1 MEESAENQ
9 TTDKAGAVPDTPLA
23 QDDLGGRLRQC
34 RASADLTQEQAA
46 SEMRLPLHV
55 LKALESEKLAE
66 LPEPP
71 YVRGYLRSYAR
82 LADTDPAP
90 LITAYE
96 RLRGGNP
103 DDISYSPA
111 TPLNRVAAKQPM
123 SPSTVKLIAL
133 SGLVLF
139 LGLLSM
145 IPGITEW
152 ASDTWENFS
161 RPTTESQ
168 PLNAPVEAGVGQIQR
183 PGQAAST
190 EQASSRNDTPAPAPD
205 QSAHQLALATPP
217 LGSDTPDEQP
227 DNPQTAT
234 PAGIQD
240 TAEDPS
246 DAAAD
251 PDSGADSAPPPEDEG
266 DEAMG
271 AGVTGVSGNS
281 TLQTTT
287 AGPEGGE
294 TGTAAAADNPANTAV
309 APAADTSTTAA
320 VSTGSTQ
327 TADGSSADTSNPPG
341 TATGAGTTA
350 AVAPTQASPT
360 QPSVAVTNDFQQP
373 IDGEVSVRLE
383 FSQEVWM
390 QVKDGNG
397 KRLFEALNSP
407 NTWKAFKART
417 PLVFKIGNAA
427 GVRVLLNGQVYNHQS
442 HTRGNVSNFRID

>member
-1 MEESAENQ
+1 MTDNTLTDMEAKAENQ
-9 TTDKAGAVPDTPLA
+9 TTDRTDAGPDTPLA
-23 QDDLGGRLRQC
+23 QDDLGGRLRKC
-34 RASADLTQEQAA
+34 RESADLTQEQAA

-55 LKALESEKLAE
+55 LRALENEKLAE

-96 RLRGGNP
+96 LLRGGNP

-152 ASDTWENFS
+152 ASDAWENFS
-161 RPTTESQ
+161 RQTTESQ

-183 PGQAAST
+183 SGQAT
-190 EQASSRNDTPAPAPD
+190 TPEEQASSRNDTPAPIAD
-205 QSAHQLALATPP
+205 AGSQLALAAPPVDNPTPN
-217 LGSDTPDEQP
+217 GQP
-227 DNPQTAT
+227 DNSSSQTIT
-234 PAGIQD
+234 PTGVQDNGDDPVDAG
-240 TAEDPS
+240 
-246 DAAAD
+246 D
-251 PDSGADSAPPPEDEG
+251 PDSEAGIAPPPEDDG
-266 DEAMG
+266 DENMG
-271 AGVTGVSGNS
+271 ATV
-281 TLQTTT
+281 
-287 AGPEGGE
+287 
-294 TGTAAAADNPANTAV
+294 TGTAATNTSTATDTARTT
-309 APAADTSTTAA
+309 APGTGISEADTTAGAATSDNAGEAVGSTTATDNT
-320 VSTGSTQ
+320 ST
-327 TADGSSADTSNPPG
+327 G
-341 TATGAGTTA
+341 TATGSGNTA
-350 AVAPTQASPT
+350 AASLSPQASPT
-360 QPSVAVTNDFQQP
+360 QPSAAVTNDFQQP

-427 GVRVLLNGQVYNHQS
+427 GVRVLLNGQIYNHQP